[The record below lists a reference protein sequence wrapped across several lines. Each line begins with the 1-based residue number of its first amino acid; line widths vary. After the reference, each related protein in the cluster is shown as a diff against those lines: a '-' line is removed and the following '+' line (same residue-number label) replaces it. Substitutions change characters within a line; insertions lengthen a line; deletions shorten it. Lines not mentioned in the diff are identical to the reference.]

1 MQKPPLHALSP
12 RIERLRRDAIALLQ
26 PLPLWVSA
34 ASERLSLRKQIEHE
48 LKSSVAEVP
57 KGIAAQAPPAW
68 PAQSEPHD
76 AWFLQELLSGMRAFD
91 NYYLRSYAADTGE
104 PLSRAMLPAQRRVMD
119 AAVRD
124 VFRTAGD
131 ADLQRLLAVIDPDV
145 RSLLPTAM
153 QASRPLF
160 AQTALADKALAHD
173 LPALPADARLSLD
186 EFLALVDYL
195 HPNTCQYQVINGGL
209 RLSRYWGVDGIAEAS
224 ALLREPYL
232 RALHKLQR
240 SGLFSDRTGLYA
252 KGIVAKGH
260 SRRLSQTL
268 DFLADRSGRVIPPH
282 PVSATRYA
290 NQSFALQPRRPED
303 TTLFL
308 KLPEGLD
315 VTPFHGS
322 LGKALGEVI
331 LLPQPLRLC
340 LQDELP
346 SRAAAPRP
354 GKAYLLE
361 AVEPRFK
368 KRSS

>member
-1 MQKPPLHALSP
+1 MHALSP
-12 RIERLRRDAIALLQ
+12 RIESLRRDAIALLQ

-57 KGIAAQAPPAW
+57 KGIAAQAPPAGPAQSQ
-68 PAQSEPHD
+68 PAQSEPND

-91 NYYLRSYAADTGE
+91 NYYLRSYAADAGE

-124 VFRTAGD
+124 VFRTASD

-145 RSLLPTAM
+145 RSLLPVSM

-160 AQTALADKALAHD
+160 AQTALADKALSCD

-195 HPNTCQYQVINGGL
+195 HPYTCHYQVINGGL

-346 SRAAAPRP
+346 SRAAAPRSER
-354 GKAYLLE
+354 AYLLE